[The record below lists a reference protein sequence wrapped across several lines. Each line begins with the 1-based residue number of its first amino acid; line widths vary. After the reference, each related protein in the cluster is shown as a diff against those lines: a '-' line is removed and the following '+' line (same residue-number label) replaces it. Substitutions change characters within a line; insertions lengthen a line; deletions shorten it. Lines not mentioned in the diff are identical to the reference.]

1 MAKIFINCGAAV
13 VLGLLVS
20 ITVHTQSATA
30 TLSGVVSDAQ
40 GSVVPGS
47 AIVLK
52 NNATGAERE
61 ATTNDGGQFTFTL
74 LPAGEYSLRASRSG
88 FAPSGIPRI
97 VLNVNDTRSIRVSLA
112 TGGVVAAVEVTSE
125 EASLVNESTAVA
137 TTVDRKFIEDLPL
150 NGRSLQSLIAL
161 TPGVNLGSYGTTSSD
176 ALQFSVNG
184 QRPTANYFSLD
195 GVSANVGTSTG
206 SSIDQQ
212 TNGGSPALTVGGGT
226 QSLISL
232 DALQEFTIQTS
243 TTGAKF
249 GRQPGGQIS
258 MQSRSGTNLYS
269 GALFEY
275 FRNEVLDANDWF
287 ANRQALGKA
296 PLRQNDF
303 GGVFGGP
310 IFKNK
315 THFFGSYEGL
325 RLRLPQTRIFTV
337 SSAAFRAAAHP
348 LVRPILDASPLPN
361 GTVTGNTGQYIA
373 SWSDPQTTDAY
384 SIKIDHNLTRS
395 MSLFGRFHDSPSEAT
410 RRSLN
415 PALLDSSQV
424 RAQTLTLG
432 STWVMSSKMTN
443 DFRFNFSRS
452 RGTGFW
458 QMDDFGGATPLN
470 AATYLPSFA
479 DPATSQLGITVT
491 GISGNNNIGLFGQ
504 NTNRQLNFVDDMT
517 YVAGNHR
524 IEFGVD
530 YRHLFPKSTP
540 QPYLLSLNVLNA
552 TTALT
557 RYTVTASEPAELVF
571 PAFSAYGQDTWKI
584 TPKFTFTY
592 GLRWELIPPPSSSNG
607 IEPYTFSDYSTLP
620 SLSYAPVGTKQWET
634 TYNNFAPRFGVAYNV
649 NDTPGKELVIR
660 GGFGLYYDLGL
671 GNFGS
676 VISQAPFRR
685 QVIVAPTT
693 GIIMPANESLLSPPP
708 FNLATPISLLRAFD
722 RNIKLPYTWQWNVSV
737 QKSFGASQSL
747 TASYLGAAGRR
758 LLLGDSRIV
767 NVYATTSVLTLTK
780 NGSFS
785 DYHSLQLQFMRRL
798 SRGFQALVN
807 YTLAKSTD
815 NSSGDSLIG
824 AYAAN
829 VPPEYFVGPSNFDI
843 RHNFSTALTFDIPSL
858 WNGGFLKAVF
868 GGWSTDT
875 IFKAIS
881 APPLNILVQQN
892 TNFGTFGNR
901 PNVVDGQ
908 PLWIADT
915 LEPKGKRL
923 SPAAFSP
930 STGAV
935 GTLVI
940 GNALRNDVRG
950 FGTWQ
955 LDTSL
960 SRKFPLGFVNERT
973 NLVFRWELFNIL
985 NHPNFAQPS
994 SVLGTLNQAT
1004 NVYTPLASY
1013 GRSTQMLNRSI
1024 GGLNAVHQIGGPR
1037 SMQFALRLEF

>member
-1 MAKIFINCGAAV
+1 MIAKVAFAMCL
-13 VLGLLVS
+13 VLIAFNLANG
-20 ITVHTQSATA
+20 QSATA
-30 TLSGVVSDAQ
+30 TLSGVVADAK
-40 GSVVPGS
+40 GDVVPG
-47 AIVLK
+47 ATIVLR
-52 NNATGAERE
+52 NSATGAERTGTSNE
-61 ATTNDGGQFTFTL
+61 SGQFTFAL
-74 LPAGEYSLRASRSG
+74 LAAGEYSLRASRGG
-88 FAPSGIPRI
+88 FDATGIPRI
-97 VLNVNDTRSIRVSLA
+97 VLNVNDSRVIKVNLA
-112 TGGVVAAVEVTSE
+112 TGGVVASVEVSAE
-125 EASLVNESTAVA
+125 EAALINESTAVA
-137 TTVDRKFIEDLPL
+137 TTVDRKFIATLPL

-161 TPGVNLGSYGTTSSD
+161 TPGVNLGSFGTTSSN

-195 GVSANVGTSTG
+195 GVSANVGTSTE
-206 SSIDQQ
+206 SAIDQQ

-258 MQSRSGTNLYS
+258 MQSRSGTNLFS

-275 FRNEVLDANDWF
+275 FRNEALDANDWF
-287 ANRQALGKA
+287 ANRQSFSKA

-325 RLRLPQTRIFTV
+325 RLRLPQTKVFTV

-384 SIKIDHNLTRS
+384 SIKIDHSLTKS
-395 MSLFGRFHDSPSEAT
+395 MSLFGRYHDSPSEAT
-410 RRSLN
+410 RRNLN
-415 PALLDSSQV
+415 PALLDSSTV
-424 RAQTLTLG
+424 RAQTLTVG
-432 STWVMSSKMTN
+432 STWVMSAKMTN

-458 QMDDFGGATPLN
+458 QMDDFGGATPLDP
-470 AATYLPSFA
+470 AAFLPSFA
-479 DPATSQLGITVT
+479 DPTTSQLSITVT
-491 GISGNNNIGLFGQ
+491 GITGSNNIGPFGL
-504 NTNRQLNFVDDMT
+504 NVNRQLNFVDDMT
-517 YVAGNHR
+517 YVAGDHR
-524 IEFGVD
+524 LEFGVD
-530 YRHLFPKSTP
+530 YRHLFPRSTP
-540 QPYLLSLNVLNA
+540 QPYLLGLTVLNA

-571 PAFSAYGQDTWKI
+571 PAFSSYAQDTWKV
-584 TPKFTFTY
+584 TPKFTLTY
-592 GLRWELIPPPSSSNG
+592 GLRWELVPPPSSSNG
-607 IEPYTFSDYSTLP
+607 VEPYTFSDYSSLP
-620 SLSYAPVGTKQWET
+620 VLTYAPVGTKQWET

-676 VISQAPFRR
+676 VIAQAPFRR
-685 QVIVAPTT
+685 QVIVAPST
-693 GIIMPANESLLSPPP
+693 GIVMPANPSLLTPPA
-708 FNLATPISLLRAFD
+708 FNLSTPISLLRAFD

-747 TASYLGAAGRR
+747 TASYVGAAGRR
-758 LLLGDSRIV
+758 LLQADSRVV

-780 NGSFS
+780 NGSYS
-785 DYHSLQLQFMRRL
+785 DYNALQLQFMRRL

-807 YTLAKSTD
+807 YTFAKSTD

-824 AYAAN
+824 AYATN

-843 RHNFSTALTFDIPSL
+843 RHNFSTALTFDLPSP
-858 WNGGFLKAVF
+858 WKDGALKHIF

-875 IFKAIS
+875 IFKAVS

-892 TNFGTFGNR
+892 TGFGTFGNR

-908 PLWIADT
+908 PVWITDP
-915 LEPKGKRL
+915 LEPNGKRL
-923 SPAAFSP
+923 NPAAFSA
-930 STGAV
+930 STGAA

-940 GNALRNDVRG
+940 GNATRNDVRG
-950 FGTWQ
+950 FGSWQ
-955 LDTSL
+955 LDTSV
-960 SRKFPLGFVNERT
+960 SRKFRLGFLNERT
-973 NLVFRWELFNIL
+973 NLVFRAEMFNIL

-994 SVLGTLNQAT
+994 ATLGTLNQTT
-1004 NVYTPLASY
+1004 NVFTPATSY

-1037 SMQFALRLEF
+1037 SIQFTARIEF